1 MNFFEMVHVC
11 VCVWDVQHV
20 CGWWKTSSTLKLSS
34 SNLRRSWHSH
44 NASGRFIIC
53 AREQNASV
61 ILRFSRIIM
70 ISSKR
75 RVVPLIQMLFS
86 SVHLVCCS
94 LSCRLCVADSLVSVP
109 QIRDDNKR
117 QHPCLVDFSKLPETE
132 RNYNL
137 QMSTE
142 TLK

>member
-1 MNFFEMVHVC
+1 MCLWACLWLMKDLINSENSPAQTCDAHDIPTMLLV
-11 VCVWDVQHV
+11 D
-20 CGWWKTSSTLKLSS
+20 LLS
-34 SNLRRSWHSH
+34 
-44 NASGRFIIC
+44 
-53 AREQNASV
+53 ARVSRMR
-61 ILRFSRIIM
+61 LSFSRTIM

-86 SVHLVCCS
+86 SVHLVCSS
-94 LSCRLCVADSLVSVP
+94 LSCRLCVADSLVFVP